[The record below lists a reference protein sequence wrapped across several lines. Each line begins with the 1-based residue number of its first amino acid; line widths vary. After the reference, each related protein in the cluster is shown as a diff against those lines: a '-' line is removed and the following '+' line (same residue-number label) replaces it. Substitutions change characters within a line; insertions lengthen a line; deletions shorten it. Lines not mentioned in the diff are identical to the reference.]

1 MARLSKILRRRLGLS
16 PALPSVASPS
26 RSLKLKGD
34 KNKKGKQCR
43 YCGLLS
49 SPPLIASVTSAIMA
63 AGTIALFVAP
73 PLLQIFRS
81 AGIQEYDAVIVG
93 AGWAGIS
100 AADTLLKGGVENILV
115 VEAADV
121 IGGRYVFVCELA
133 HAHFIIVCTFNHLLL
148 YASTLSLS
156 LSPFVYI

>member
-1 MARLSKILRRRLGLS
+1 MARLSKIPRRRLGLS

-43 YCGLLS
+43 CGLLS
-49 SPPLIASVTSAIMA
+49 LIASVTSTIMA
-63 AGTIALFVAP
+63 AGTLALFFAP

-81 AGIQEYDAVIVG
+81 AEGIQEYDAVIVG

-100 AADTLLKGGVENILV
+100 AADATQ
-115 VEAADV
+115 
-121 IGGRYVFVCELA
+121 RR
-133 HAHFIIVCTFNHLLL
+133 
-148 YASTLSLS
+148 S
-156 LSPFVYI
+156 